1 MPELPEVET
10 IRRELSR
17 RVGGSVFVW
26 PVVHVPKMVNLPVA
40 AFSRALRGRQVEAV
54 MRRAKMLVLR
64 LSGQRFLVFHL
75 KMTGQLVY
83 APPHGR
89 TVSGGHPIPNL
100 GVLPNKFTHVIFRF
114 RDGGTLYFND
124 QRKFGWVRF
133 VDVDGLHRLTAH
145 LGAEPLSA
153 AFTWPYF
160 RRVARRYP
168 NRAIKSVLMDN
179 ALLVGVGNI
188 YADESCFRA
197 GIRPTRRV
205 RRISD
210 TELATLYRCIPR
222 VLRLAIR
229 LKGTT
234 HDTYRRVNGRS
245 GGMLEYLFVYGR
257 KGQPCKRCHTPIV
270 RTVVGQR
277 GTHYCPQCQR

>member
-10 IRRELSR
+10 IRRELVR
-17 RVGGSVFVW
+17 RVGGSVFASAEVR
-26 PVVHVPKMVNLPVA
+26 VPKMANLPAV
-40 AFSRALRGRQVEAV
+40 AFSRALRGRRVEAV
-54 MRRAKMLVLR
+54 SRRAKMLVLR
-64 LSGQRFLVFHL
+64 LSGHRFLVFHL

-114 RDGGTLYFND
+114 RGGGTLYFND
-124 QRKFGWVRF
+124 QRKFGWVRLL
-133 VDVDGLHRLTAH
+133 DLDRLHRLTAH

-153 AFTWPYF
+153 AFSAQYL

-188 YADESCFRA
+188 YADESCYRA

-205 RRISD
+205 RRIAD
-210 TELATLYRCIPR
+210 AQLTKLHRCVPR

-229 LKGTT
+229 QKGTT

-245 GGMLEYLFVYGR
+245 GGMLGYLRVYGR
-257 KGQPCKRCHTPIV
+257 TGLPCKRCRTPIV

-277 GTHYCPQCQR
+277 GTHYCPRCQR